1 MFVWHLKNSKI
12 KYSMLLHLNSFL
24 KLFRFKKNVTYPQ
37 INLSDL
43 SERLKYTFTDTNI
56 LYQALKHRSFLTC
69 TGEKRIE
76 SNERLELLGD
86 AVLGLVVTEYLY
98 NKYPGEEEGILT
110 NFKSLLVNRKVLSHV
125 AKDFGLGK
133 FILLNEAEERSGGRK
148 RVSILSDAVES
159 IIGAIYIDG
168 GLVNAKM
175 FIHNNITTML
185 DDILKKGQLKNYK
198 SILQEYCQSYNFKCP
213 KYKIEEEN
221 GPDHQK
227 IFTVAAI
234 VDGKKMGVGQGHSKK
249 DAEQKAAK
257 ESLLQLNV
265 I

>member
-1 MFVWHLKNSKI
+1 MIFHF
-12 KYSMLLHLNSFL
+12 NSFL
-24 KLFRFKKNVTYPQ
+24 RLFRIKKNINHPQ
-37 INLSDL
+37 INLADL
-43 SERLKYTFTDTNI
+43 SDRLKYQFNDTKI

-86 AVLGLVVTEYLY
+86 AVLGLVVTEYLF

-110 NFKSLLVNRKVLSHV
+110 NFKSLLVNRKVLSRV

-148 RVSILSDAVES
+148 RDSILSDAVES
-159 IIGAIYIDG
+159 IIGAIYLDG
-168 GLVNAKM
+168 GLDNAKI
-175 FIHNNITTML
+175 FIYKNITNRL
-185 DDILKKGQLKNYK
+185 DEILDKGHLKNYK
-198 SILQEYCQSYNFKCP
+198 SILQEYCQSYNLKCP
-213 KYKIEEEN
+213 KYLIEEEN
-221 GPDHQK
+221 GPDHLK
-227 IFTVAAI
+227 LFTVAAI
-234 VDGKKMGVGQGHSKK
+234 IGGKKMGVGQGPSKK
-249 DAEQKAAK
+249 EAEQKAAK

>member
-12 KYSMLLHLNSFL
+12 KYSMLSYFSFL
-24 KLFRFKKNVTYPQ
+24 KLFRFKKNIEHPKV
-37 INLSDL
+37 NLSDL
-43 SERLKYTFTDTNI
+43 SERLKYKFTDTNI
-56 LYQALKHRSFLTC
+56 LYQALKHRSYLTR

-110 NFKSLLVNRKVLSHV
+110 NFKSLLVNRKLLSHV

-148 RVSILSDAVES
+148 RVSILSDAVEA

-168 GLVNAKM
+168 GLVNAKL
-175 FIHNNITTML
+175 FIHNNITNRL

-198 SILQEYCQSYNFKCP
+198 SILQEYCQSYNIKCP

-221 GPDHQK
+221 GPDHKK
-227 IFTVAAI
+227 IFTVAAF

-257 ESLLQLNV
+257 ESLIQLNV